1 MLKKNYIPIAL
12 SILMLLVVSYVLT
25 EAKKPQRWYSEAQ
38 VQTGQMLFENHC
50 ASCHG
55 LQAQG
60 LVANW
65 KQRDDNGLLPP
76 PPLNGSPH
84 AWHHAMPLLL
94 EIVQQGG
101 SLYDGNMPGF
111 VDVLNT
117 QEQLATVAYFQ
128 SYWDDETYNLWQAD
142 EKSAIQSLGA
152 VSKIQNKQ
160 SKQEVQID
168 VDS

>member
-1 MLKKNYIPIAL
+1 
-12 SILMLLVVSYVLT
+12 MLLVVSYVLI

-38 VQTGQMLFENHC
+38 VQTGQQLFENHC
-50 ASCHG
+50 AACHG

-76 PPLNGSPH
+76 PPLNGSAH

-101 SLYDGNMPGF
+101 SLYDGSMPGF

-128 SYWDDETYNLWQAD
+128 SYWDNETYNLWQAD
-142 EKSAIQSLGA
+142 ENSATQSLGA
-152 VSKIQNKQ
+152 VSNIQNKQ
-160 SKQEVQID
+160 SNKEVQTD
-168 VDS
+168 GDS